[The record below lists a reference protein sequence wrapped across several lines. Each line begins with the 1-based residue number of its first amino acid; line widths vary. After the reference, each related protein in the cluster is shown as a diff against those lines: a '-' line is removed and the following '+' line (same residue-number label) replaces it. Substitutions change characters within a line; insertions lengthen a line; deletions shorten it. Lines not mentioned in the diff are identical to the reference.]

1 MSLVIILSFIIG
13 TLVVAII
20 VISRRNRSSENLGVL
35 NERLEN
41 LAENV
46 KGLTQDV
53 GSRLKEQRESVE
65 RSTLAVHKQVQ
76 GFTTGVTSLAEQVK
90 QVQDSVKNVS
100 TFQEIFR
107 APKLR
112 GIWGEMSLEASLSQ
126 YFSRESYKLQHYFK
140 SGEAVDAVVKL
151 PNNLLLPIDS
161 KFSWENFERM
171 VNASADEERMS
182 YQKTFFTDVKKKIDE
197 IASKYVLPSEG
208 TVDFALMYMPAET
221 IYYEVINNIR
231 DFNIPSYAGKKKV
244 MLVSPNTFALSIS
257 AIKHWFKDVQLSR
270 QTQEI
275 MKRLE
280 RIAIDGRKLGEDFRK
295 LGSHLNNAQGSYDGS
310 ERRLTL
316 MVDRVQNI
324 IEVEGEE
331 EHNLLDT
338 KK

>member
-1 MSLVIILSFIIG
+1 M
-13 TLVVAII
+13 
-20 VISRRNRSSENLGVL
+20 
-35 NERLEN
+35 
-41 LAENV
+41 
-46 KGLTQDV
+46 
-53 GSRLKEQRESVE
+53 
-65 RSTLAVHKQVQ
+65 
-76 GFTTGVTSLAEQVK
+76 
-90 QVQDSVKNVS
+90 
-100 TFQEIFR
+100 
-107 APKLR
+107 
-112 GIWGEMSLEASLSQ
+112 SQ

-161 KFSWENFERM
+161 KFSWENFEKM
-171 VNASADEERMS
+171 VNASADEERMN

-244 MLVSPNTFALSIS
+244 ILVSPNTFALSIS
-257 AIKHWFKDVQLSR
+257 AIKHWFKDVQLSK
-270 QTQEI
+270 QTREI

-295 LGSHLNNAQGSYDGS
+295 LGSHLDNARGSYDNS
-310 ERRLTL
+310 ERRLTF

-324 IEVEGEE
+324 IEVEGGE